1 MDGAILIPLVLIFSL
16 FFKQIVYAV
25 GRIKSPHVY
34 TYLAADTLQKTIWQ
48 GPASGGIH
56 PIESVSPD
64 ISRISGLVWQPKKR
78 PQSPDDLFT
87 QELDS
92 LGAPIPY
99 THPHT
104 STLRGFSGAQAALA
118 AYQLLDKEVEKL
130 ETQQAALE
138 QKGSQGGGND
148 KDKAEQK
155 EKLSLYIRRPDDST
169 PSWLAPQP
177 LDIFNNAM
185 KQLWDSFSSST
196 INKQDASNTS
206 QSIGIKSE
214 KP

>member
-1 MDGAILIPLVLIFSL
+1 
-16 FFKQIVYAV
+16 
-25 GRIKSPHVY
+25 
-34 TYLAADTLQKTIWQ
+34 
-48 GPASGGIH
+48 
-56 PIESVSPD
+56 
-64 ISRISGLVWQPKKR
+64 
-78 PQSPDDLFT
+78 
-87 QELDS
+87 
-92 LGAPIPY
+92 
-99 THPHT
+99 
-104 STLRGFSGAQAALA
+104 
-118 AYQLLDKEVEKL
+118 
-130 ETQQAALE
+130 LE
-138 QKGSQGGGND
+138 QKESQGGGND

-196 INKQDASNTS
+196 INEQDASNTS